1 MEIEECLKICW
12 SVPRDQMVGAGP
24 FLWMGTVRLL
34 QSPPWIQ
41 GGATVRTT
49 AEVTA
54 KKKELTKPIQSGV
67 GVGGMG
73 YLQITNIDVLQG
85 ADCLTMCKKSTLVPH
100 TQVLVRGINSTKVM
114 DLDKQVDWD
123 SNSFSEK
130 YSLTFTLIVS
140 ILPLLL
146 LQCLFSSC
154 VPVLPF
160 SL

>member
-1 MEIEECLKICW
+1 MFKDLCW

-24 FLWMGTVRLL
+24 FPWMGAVRLL
-34 QSPPWIQ
+34 QSPLWIQ

-54 KKKELTKPIQSGV
+54 KKWLTKPIQSGV
-67 GVGGMG
+67 GVGGTG
-73 YLQITNIDVLQG
+73 NLQITNIDVLQG

-100 TQVLVRGINSTKVM
+100 PQMLVRGINSTKVM
-114 DLDKQVDWD
+114 DLDKQVDLD

-130 YSLTFTLIVS
+130 CSLTFTLLVS
-140 ILPLLL
+140 ILLLLL